1 MKRLPTHRFRQRL
14 WASLPIR
21 AQWIAIDAPMRPH
34 VKVKSQGPLGH
45 KTRACLFDPHDCGRK
60 NPGLCR
66 SKYSSGRLGRA
77 HPSWTL
83 QVCTCLSKCGWSA
96 NDFYHRTVLAQANC
110 QTKDAAPPWNFLPLQ
125 APPLLP
131 LAFGLRPGLLHSIP
145 PCLTFTK
152 KGNGIFPLYWPDLTS
167 NSVQLTRFF
176 VRRLDS
182 LTAVSTCKLPTPCW
196 HCQVI
201 IFAAKKLWEILM

>member
-1 MKRLPTHRFRQRL
+1 MWKSSHKAPWVTRLE
-14 WASLPIR
+14 
-21 AQWIAIDAPMRPH
+21 H
-34 VKVKSQGPLGH
+34 V
-45 KTRACLFDPHDCGRK
+45 CLIHMTVAEK

-96 NDFYHRTVLAQANC
+96 NGFYHRTVLAQANC

-125 APPLLP
+125 ALPLLP

-152 KGNGIFPLYWPDLTS
+152 KGNGIFPLNWPDLTS

-176 VRRLDS
+176 VWRLDS
-182 LTAVSTCKLPTPCW
+182 LTAASTCKLPTPCC
-196 HCQVI
+196 HCHVMI
-201 IFAAKKLWEILM
+201 LLPKSSGKFWCRRWASENPKKGMCRWSKARHS